1 MKAQPFLF
9 CLNIMINFLCK
20 KYYILAEEF
29 IIMEDTYNSEEGI
42 GTGTSLDAEYDAT
55 VDEETRI
62 ASLLKLTSDAYTRK
76 FERIKIS
83 QIGFT
88 DPVKKGRAETMTGL
102 TAIIKDMGVLDP
114 IDVMTVPEE
123 SEDDNYKYV
132 LIAGLRR
139 VFGALKNGQEEIDAI
154 VWDFKDKDKGSDL
167 ALYLGL
173 LLNRTQRRNWGETWH
188 LYQVLEL
195 QSAITPG
202 TLEFLLQLESGDAMK
217 LKDVMLCDYDEV
229 KEALLSG
236 EKNLEACYKM
246 LAKLRKEEDRLAIE
260 DAMGASDTVEGAEEI
275 ADDNVG
281 EKGQLSDQDVL
292 ELLEMADSL
301 DDMDVSS
308 DDFSEL
314 NSGDRDYIDAQKV
327 GERHPLDPA
336 LKSAVLARD
345 KFKCQCCGFGG
356 AAALGVLAVHHKLPV
371 HTGGKDTLDNLV
383 TLCLNHHILVH
394 VAERNGGKLQM
405 TEEEFNSYST
415 DEQEALKKTLR
426 YAKVAVEANKRK
438 GLSKEQVME
447 ATSDAVRH
455 PMPGAGLADNRAAFA
470 VARGRG
476 EVE

>member
-1 MKAQPFLF
+1 
-9 CLNIMINFLCK
+9 
-20 KYYILAEEF
+20 
-29 IIMEDTYNSEEGI
+29 
-42 GTGTSLDAEYDAT
+42 
-55 VDEETRI
+55 
-62 ASLLKLTSDAYTRK
+62 
-76 FERIKIS
+76 
-83 QIGFT
+83 
-88 DPVKKGRAETMTGL
+88 
-102 TAIIKDMGVLDP
+102 
-114 IDVMTVPEE
+114 
-123 SEDDNYKYV
+123 
-132 LIAGLRR
+132 
-139 VFGALKNGQEEIDAI
+139 
-154 VWDFKDKDKGSDL
+154 
-167 ALYLGL
+167 
-173 LLNRTQRRNWGETWH
+173 
-188 LYQVLEL
+188 
-195 QSAITPG
+195 
-202 TLEFLLQLESGDAMK
+202 MK

-260 DAMGASDTVEGAEEI
+260 DAMGASDTVEGADEI